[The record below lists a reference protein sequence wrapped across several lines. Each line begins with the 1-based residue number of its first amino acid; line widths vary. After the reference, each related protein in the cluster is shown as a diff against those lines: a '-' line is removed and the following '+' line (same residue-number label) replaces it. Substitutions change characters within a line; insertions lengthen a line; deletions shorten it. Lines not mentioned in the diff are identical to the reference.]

1 MIKKILNFLDYL
13 IFGLLMLYFFCGGF
27 KYTID
32 VLTATI

>member
-13 IFGLLMLYFFCGGF
+13 LFGLLMLYFFGGGF

-32 VLTATI
+32 VLTASI

>member
-1 MIKKILNFLDYL
+1 MIKKILNILDYITL
-13 IFGLLMLYFFCGGF
+13 AVLMLYFFCGGF

>member
-1 MIKKILNFLDYL
+1 MIKKILNFLDYF
-13 IFGLLMLYFFCGGF
+13 IFALLMLYFFGGGF